1 MTVVPMS
8 VFYLVVVMG
17 NYHYASLPVTLGAF
31 NSRDHC
37 EAAKHSV
44 ESTMLNQM
52 SNIKGGHRGG
62 AYCIQMD
69 GVIR

>member
-1 MTVVPMS
+1 MTTVPMS

-17 NYHYASLPVTLGAF
+17 GYAHSSLPVTLGAF
-31 NSRDHC
+31 NSRASC
-37 EAAKHSV
+37 EAAKHSA
-44 ESTMLNQM
+44 ENTLL
-52 SNIKGGHRGG
+52 NIKVGYRGG